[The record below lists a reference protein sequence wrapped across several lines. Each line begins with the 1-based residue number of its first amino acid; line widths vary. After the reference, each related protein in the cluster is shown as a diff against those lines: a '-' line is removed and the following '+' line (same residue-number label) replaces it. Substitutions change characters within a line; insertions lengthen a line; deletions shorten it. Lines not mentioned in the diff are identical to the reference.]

1 MLIVFAILCF
11 FLGAGLSL
19 RFKALVLVP
28 VLLAALPLNY
38 FILVSQGHGSGS
50 AALSSIAGVLTL
62 NLGYLSGALASFY
75 RFKEPTEGLREEPRI
90 FPNQA
95 IVEPTRFFASG
106 KQLGDVGRDRS
117 GGAGAASWSNVSR
130 SWRRRAL
137 RAQSSQKSH
146 GGDGTSPRA

>member
-1 MLIVFAILCF
+1 MLIIFAIVCF

-19 RFKALVLVP
+19 RFKVLVLVP
-28 VLLAALPLNY
+28 VFLLVLPINY
-38 FILVSQGHGSGS
+38 FVMRGEGHGFGS
-50 AALSSIAGVLTL
+50 AALSSIGGLLTL

-75 RFKEPTEGLREEPRI
+75 RFKEPEEEPRM

-117 GGAGAASWSNVSR
+117 GGAGPAWSNVSR

-137 RAQSSQKSH
+137 RAQSSPKSH
-146 GGDGTSPRA
+146 GGDGSPPRA

>member
-1 MLIVFAILCF
+1 MLIVFAIVCFF

-19 RFKALVLVP
+19 RFKVLVLVP
-28 VLLAALPLNY
+28 VLLVALPLNY
-38 FILVSQGHGSGS
+38 FVMVSEGHGFGS
-50 AALSSIAGVLTL
+50 AVLSSIGGLLTL

-75 RFKEPTEGLREEPRI
+75 RFKEPREAFRDESRM

-117 GGAGAASWSNVSR
+117 GGSGAAWSNVSR

-137 RAQSSQKSH
+137 RAQSSPKSH
-146 GGDGTSPRA
+146 GGDGPSPRA

>member
-1 MLIVFAILCF
+1 MLIVFAIVCF

-19 RFKALVLVP
+19 RFKVLVLVP
-28 VLLAALPLNY
+28 VLLFVLPINY
-38 FILVSQGHGSGS
+38 LVLMREGDGFGS
-50 AALSSIAGVLTL
+50 AVLSSIGGMLTL

-75 RFKEPTEGLREEPRI
+75 RFKAPREAFREEPRI

-117 GGAGAASWSNVSR
+117 GGAGVSWSNVSR

-137 RAQSSQKSH
+137 RAQSSPKSH